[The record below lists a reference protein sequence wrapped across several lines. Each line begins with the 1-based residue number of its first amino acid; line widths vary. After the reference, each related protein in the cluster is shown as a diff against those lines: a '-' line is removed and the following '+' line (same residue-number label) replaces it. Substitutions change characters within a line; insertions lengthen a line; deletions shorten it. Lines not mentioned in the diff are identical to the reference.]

1 MSGNRNIP
9 RALNNRISRREQEVV
24 SMNTSMAPCTDS
36 SRVELVVDVLGQFGE
51 ARLVASGSS
60 RAPDGRHCQPFVA
73 RQPHPA
79 ARARVADSLGCRL
92 RALGSGLQ
100 ALGALSRL
108 STPSDSPPNVPRA
121 SRVKQYI
128 VR

>member
-51 ARLVASGSS
+51 ARLRVVGSS
-60 RAPDGRHCQPFVA
+60 ML
-73 RQPHPA
+73 PA
-79 ARARVADSLGCRL
+79 IWPGDVLTIRRCPMGE
-92 RALGSGLQ
+92 
-100 ALGALSRL
+100 
-108 STPSDSPPNVPRA
+108 
-121 SRVKQYI
+121 